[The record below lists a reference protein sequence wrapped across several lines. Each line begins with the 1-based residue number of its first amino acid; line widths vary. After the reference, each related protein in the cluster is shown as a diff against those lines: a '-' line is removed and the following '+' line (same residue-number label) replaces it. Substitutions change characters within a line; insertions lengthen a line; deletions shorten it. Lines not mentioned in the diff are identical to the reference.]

1 MKRTQSIQHQV
12 VLLLAAIL
20 ILLEVLNIFTQYRI
34 NYSYVFRDVFHD
46 GDMLARNAAME
57 LESYTL
63 IDWLTDYWE
72 EHENDMS
79 MPYDDKS
86 FGETEEELRRQ
97 LPVATELTELDEEG
111 LSRLDERGQRLYA
124 ELCYVK
130 LCRKLDRLK
139 ALYEP
144 QYIYAFRVRGDEM
157 YVLLTGISGEEKRIS
172 QGGRVFELG
181 STSPYTYGR
190 NPVLD
195 EIISTGES
203 VDDMEIYM
211 DTEAKEDRAHV
222 YEPVKKN
229 GEIVCLIGVT
239 MYTSEMR
246 ANLSRRMNDAL
257 IRSALILLFMVACV
271 TVMLY
276 YKVIKPLRS
285 EQEIIGRYERT
296 KDGKAAVADLKTIR
310 SRNEVQRIAESFSG
324 MVEELDRYMAEIVN
338 VTEEK
343 ERISAELDVAAKIQ
357 TDMLPRTFPAYP
369 EREEFDLCASMTA
382 AKYVGGDFYDFFMID
397 DDRLALVIADVSGK
411 GVPAALFMVTARS
424 LIKNRALIGTEP
436 PARILSYVNDQICEG
451 NEEQLFVT
459 VWFGIL
465 RISTGEIVC
474 ANAGHEYPAVGRAG
488 SGFEL
493 IRSKHGPPL
502 GIFAG
507 ASYRNEEIRLGEGD
521 WLFVYTDGVP
531 EAQGADHVMFGE
543 ERMMAVLDE
552 GMNGDAAAL
561 LQKMK
566 KATGDFVGDADAFDD
581 LTMLTVRIRRLKKL
595 SEGAAGTGAGRE
607 VMEGQET
614 EVTRELTLEADMT
627 NLNRVLSFVDSRLEA
642 AECDPSIQMV
652 IDLAV
657 EELFTNV
664 ASYAYAPGTGPVT
677 IRVKTGGTGGI
688 AEIVFTDRGVPYDP
702 LKQTGPNLDGDI
714 ESRRIGGLGIYMV
727 KNSMDDMSYEYRDGN
742 NVLTIRK
749 KIRTGV

>member
-1 MKRTQSIQHQV
+1 MKRIQSIQHQI
-12 VLLLAAIL
+12 VLLLAVIL
-20 ILLEVLNIFTQYRI
+20 IILEALNVFTQYKI
-34 NYSYVFRDVFHD
+34 NYTYVFNDVFHD

-57 LESYTL
+57 LENYTL
-63 IDWLTDYWE
+63 IDWLADYWE
-72 EHENDMS
+72 EHEKDMVL
-79 MPYDDKS
+79 PYDDKS
-86 FGETEEELRRQ
+86 FGEMEMELRRQ
-97 LPVATELTELDEEG
+97 LPVATELTELDEAG
-111 LSRLDERGQRLYA
+111 LRRLDDRGRQLYA

-130 LCRKLDRLK
+130 LSRKLDRLK
-139 ALYEP
+139 SLYEP
-144 QYIYAFRVRGDEM
+144 QYIYAFRIKEDEM
-157 YVLLTGISGEEKRIS
+157 FILLTGIAGEEKRIS
-172 QGGRVFELG
+172 QGGKIFELG
-181 STSPYTYGR
+181 SRTPYIYGI

-195 EIISTGES
+195 EILRTGKP
-203 VDDMEIYM
+203 VDNMEIYM
-211 DTEAKEDRAHV
+211 DTEEKEDRAHV
-222 YEPVKKN
+222 YVPVTKN
-229 GEIVCLIGVT
+229 GKIVCLIGVT
-239 MYTSEMR
+239 MYTSEMKQIL
-246 ANLSRRMNDAL
+246 ARRMNESL
-257 IRSALILLFMVACV
+257 LRSAFILLLMVVCV
-271 TVMLY
+271 TIMLY
-276 YKVIKPLRS
+276 YKVIRPLKS
-285 EQEIIGRYERT
+285 EKEIIERYERT

-324 MVEELDRYMAEIVN
+324 MVEELDRYVAEIVN

-357 TDMLPRTFPAYP
+357 TDMLPSTFPAYP

-424 LIKNRALIGTEP
+424 LIKNRTLIGTEP
-436 PARILSYVNDQICEG
+436 PARILSYVNDQICEV

-459 VWFGIL
+459 VWLGIL

-474 ANAGHEYPAVGRAG
+474 ANAGHEYPAVGRAD

-493 IRSKHGPPL
+493 IRSNHGPPL
-502 GIFAG
+502 GIFEG

-521 WLFVYTDGVP
+521 ILFVYTDGVP

-543 ERMMAVLDE
+543 ERMMAVLNDNIDE
-552 GMNGDAAAL
+552 DSRNLME
-561 LQKMK
+561 KMK

-581 LTMLTVRIRRLKKL
+581 LTMLTVRIRRLKQPA
-595 SEGAAGTGAGRE
+595 EGAAGTGAGRQP
-607 VMEGQET
+607 MEGMQT
-614 EVTRELTLEADMT
+614 DVIRELTLEADMT
-627 NLNRVLSFVDSRLEA
+627 NLNRVLAFVDSRLEA

-677 IRVKTGGTGGI
+677 IRVKTEGQSGT
-688 AEIVFTDRGVPYDP
+688 AEISFKDHGVPYDP
-702 LKQTGPNLDGDI
+702 LKQSGPNLDNDI

-742 NVLTIRK
+742 NVLVIRK
-749 KIRTGV
+749 KIRTAV